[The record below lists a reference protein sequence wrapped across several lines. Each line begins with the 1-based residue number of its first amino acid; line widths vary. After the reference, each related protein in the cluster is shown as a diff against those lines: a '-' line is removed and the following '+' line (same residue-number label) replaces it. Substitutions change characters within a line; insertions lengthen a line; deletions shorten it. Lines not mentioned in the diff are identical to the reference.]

1 MNVIRAAT
9 EEDADSIAHVHV
21 MSWRSTYRG
30 VVSDEYL
37 AGLDEAARAVN
48 WHDWLGMG
56 VPVFVAVQDGLVV
69 GFISGG
75 PIREPIEDYDAELFT
90 IYLLEQSQ
98 RRGVG
103 SALLK
108 RLAESLVESGF
119 EKLVAWVLEDNQSY
133 SFYERSGAR
142 RICSK
147 EIDIGGTLLPVVA
160 YGWPSIQAIASQG

>member
-9 EEDADSIAHVHV
+9 EEDTDSIAYVHV
-21 MSWRSTYRG
+21 TSWRTTYRG
-30 VVSDEYL
+30 VVPDEYL

-48 WHDWLGMG
+48 WREWLGMG

-90 IYLLEQSQ
+90 IYLLEKSQ
-98 RRGVG
+98 RRGIG
-103 SALLK
+103 AALLK
-108 RLAESLVESGF
+108 RLAESLVAGGF
-119 EKLVAWVLEDNQSY
+119 KKLAVWVLEDNQSY

-142 RICSK
+142 RVSSK
-147 EIDIGGTLLPVVA
+147 EIDIGGALLPVIA
-160 YGWPSIQAIASQG
+160 YGWPSIQALASQG